1 MSSNLLK
8 TLHNKQWRYCCYFY
22 IRPININMNPK
33 LFMVLIGCK
42 PQGRHTEQHDIFF
55 GIAAELRELIPEML
69 VFWPEAA
76 GEMHVDGWREVTQV
90 DGQDIKVIPRT
101 EALSSNQ
108 KNLFFINL
116 GGYKKDEL
124 EEFHYK
130 MLLAA
135 AEKSMAIKAAKQTAF
150 FKHTHFDG
158 ANSHIDDQ
166 YGIDVDD
173 VYKIEEVLSLS
184 TLSKYQIV
192 LTDAIAEKQDELH
205 LGYFKL
211 SSL

>member
-1 MSSNLLK
+1 
-8 TLHNKQWRYCCYFY
+8 
-22 IRPININMNPK
+22 
-33 LFMVLIGCK
+33 
-42 PQGRHTEQHDIFF
+42 
-55 GIAAELRELIPEML
+55 ML
-69 VFWPEAA
+69 SFWPESE
-76 GEMHVDGWREVTQV
+76 GDIHVDGWREVTQV
-90 DGQDIKVIPRT
+90 DGQDIKVVLRADAVAP
-101 EALSSNQ
+101 NQ

-116 GGYKKDEL
+116 GGYKKDEF

-130 MLLAA
+130 MVVAA
-135 AEKSMAIKAAKQTAF
+135 AEKSTAIKAAKQTAF

-173 VYKIEEVLSLS
+173 VYRIEEVLLPS

-192 LTDAIAEKQDELH
+192 LMDAIVEKQDELH

>member
-1 MSSNLLK
+1 
-8 TLHNKQWRYCCYFY
+8 
-22 IRPININMNPK
+22 MNPK

-69 VFWPEAA
+69 AFWPEAA

-90 DGQDIKVIPRT
+90 DGQDIKVVHRT
-101 EALSSNQ
+101 EALPSNQ

-116 GGYKKDEL
+116 GGYKKNEL

-130 MLLAA
+130 MVVAA
-135 AEKSMAIKAAKQTAF
+135 AEKSTAIKAAKQTAF

-173 VYKIEEVLSLS
+173 VYKIEEVLSPS

-192 LTDAIAEKQDELH
+192 LTDAVAEKQDELH

>member
-1 MSSNLLK
+1 MM
-8 TLHNKQWRYCCYFY
+8 Q
-22 IRPININMNPK
+22 K

-55 GIAAELRELIPEML
+55 GIAAQLRDLIPEML
-69 VFWPEAA
+69 SFWPEAE
-76 GEMHVDGWREVTQV
+76 GDMHVDGWREVTQV
-90 DGQDIKVIPRT
+90 DGQDIKVMDRS
-101 EALSSNQ
+101 EALPSGQ

-116 GGYKKDEL
+116 GGYKKDEF

-130 MLLAA
+130 MVVAA
-135 AEKSMAIKAAKQTAF
+135 AEKSTAIKVAKQTAF

-173 VYKIEEVLSLS
+173 VYRIEEVLSPL
-184 TLSKYQIV
+184 TLAQYQIT
-192 LTDAIAEKQDELH
+192 LTDAVVEKQDELH

>member
-1 MSSNLLK
+1 M
-8 TLHNKQWRYCCYFY
+8 TQ
-22 IRPININMNPK
+22 K
-33 LFMVLIGCK
+33 LFMILIGCK
-42 PQGRHTEQHDIFF
+42 PRGRHTEQHDIFF

-69 VFWPEAA
+69 SFWPEAE
-76 GEMHVDGWREVTQV
+76 GDMHVDGWREVTQL
-90 DGQDIKVIPRT
+90 DGQDIKVAQRT
-101 EALSSNQ
+101 DALASNQ

-116 GGYKKDEL
+116 GGYKKDEF

-130 MLLAA
+130 MVVAA
-135 AEKSMAIKAAKQTAF
+135 AEKSIAIKAAKQTAF
-150 FKHTHFDG
+150 FKHTHFEG

-173 VYKIEEVLSLS
+173 VYKIEEVLSAS
-184 TLSKYQIV
+184 TLDQYQIV
-192 LTDAIAEKQDELH
+192 LTDAIVEKHDELH